1 MKFSVTL
8 LVMNYGATKAHKS
21 GFYTEGNNAQE
32 AIEVAKKLSKESNPH
47 GTFVEAYSAYRMDGS
62 SIGHSW
68 VNEKY
73 IVGRAA

>member
-8 LVMNYGATKAHKS
+8 MILNYGATKAHKS
-21 GFYTEGNNAQE
+21 GFYTEGANAKE
-32 AIEVAKKLSKESNPH
+32 AIEKAKELSKKSNPH
-47 GTFVEAYSAYRMDGS
+47 GAFVEAQSAYRMDGS

-73 IVGRAA
+73 IVGRAD